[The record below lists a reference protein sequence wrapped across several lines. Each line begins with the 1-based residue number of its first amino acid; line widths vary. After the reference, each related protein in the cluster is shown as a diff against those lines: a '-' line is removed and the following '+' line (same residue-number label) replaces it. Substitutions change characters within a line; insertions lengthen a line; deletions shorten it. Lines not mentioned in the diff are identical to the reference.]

1 MVHVGFSD
9 RSDTIATTLVY
20 MKADRISIDLTS
32 LRERVEN
39 TRNDSAWKALSLSKK
54 VRILLEERLDEI
66 EREAKIQKEKH
77 RDDDS

>member
-1 MVHVGFSD
+1 MVHIGFSD
-9 RSDTIATTLVY
+9 RSDTIAITLVH
-20 MKADRISIDLTS
+20 MKADRISIDLTN

-77 RDDDS
+77 RDDD